1 MHGLVQIA
9 PLPPVPLHD
18 LFTYRV
24 PEPLRPPVRPGRRVR
39 MPLGRQ
45 TRTGVVAGFVDVAP
59 PGELRPI
66 LDVLDADPFVP
77 PDLLELCRWT
87 AGYYLASLA
96 EVLAAVVPV
105 ALPAPGRERVVRLL
119 RRLTPEEEA
128 ALARRAP
135 ARARAYRVL
144 CAAPGGELGGP
155 AARAAG
161 LRPPAPRAPVAAGL
175 AGAGARPRP
184 RPPGRGNGGT
194 RGGGAATAA
203 GGSWSGRARPS
214 SRRFHASAS
223 WSSTR
228 STTRPTSRRT
238 GCATTRAT
246 WGSCAPGWPARWW
259 CSPRQRR
266 RPRATTPPVTA
277 VTCSSSCP
285 TGRPPTGSRRSSSCV
300 CAGGRRAS

>member
-1 MHGLVQIA
+1 QIA

-24 PEPLRPPVRPGRRVR
+24 PEPLRARIRPGRRVR

-144 CAAPGGELGGP
+144 CAAPGGELGGR

-161 LRPPAPRAPVAAGL
+161 PGATCCCSCRRSRSRISSWTACAPASATRWPSCTAGSGRANAG
-175 AGAGARPRP
+175 
-184 RPPGRGNGGT
+184 T
-194 RGGGAATAA
+194 SGGGSATAA
-203 GGSWSGRARPS
+203 RGSWSGRARPS

-246 WGSCAPGWPARWW
+246 WGSCAPGWPARW
-259 CSPRQRR
+259 
-266 RPRATTPPVTA
+266 
-277 VTCSSSCP
+277 
-285 TGRPPTGSRRSSSCV
+285 
-300 CAGGRRAS
+300 